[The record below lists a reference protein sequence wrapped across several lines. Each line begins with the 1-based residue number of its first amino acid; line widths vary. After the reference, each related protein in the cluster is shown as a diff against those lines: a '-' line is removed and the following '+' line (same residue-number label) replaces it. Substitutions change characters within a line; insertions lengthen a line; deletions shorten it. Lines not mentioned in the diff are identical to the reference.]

1 MPRGI
6 YRNYFAL
13 HKSNQLYSRSEMEEV
28 FRRYRNF
35 FHIFENEEYL
45 VNTYQN
51 KTQTV
56 NSTIIDNTE
65 QIKNYKDFL
74 TNYNKLSESCFNDC
88 ISDFTTEKIWKGEK
102 KCFLNCAD
110 KFLKTAQ
117 GISTRTMELQ
127 TLADQKA
134 LTDQKALE
142 TMENTGVDC

>member
-1 MPRGI
+1 MPRGK
-6 YRNYFAL
+6 YFAL
-13 HKSNQLYSRSEMEEV
+13 HKSNQLYSRFEMEEV
-28 FRRYRNF
+28 YRRYRYF
-35 FHIFENEEYL
+35 TEHIFEKEYL

-56 NSTIIDNTE
+56 TSTIMDNSN

>member
-1 MPRGI
+1 MPRGK
-6 YRNYFAL
+6 YFAL
-13 HKSNQLYSRSEMEEV
+13 HKSNQLYSRFEMEEV
-28 FRRYRNF
+28 FRRYRYF
-35 FHIFENEEYL
+35 TEHIFEKEYL

-56 NSTIIDNTE
+56 TSTIMDNSN

>member
-1 MPRGI
+1 MPRGK
-6 YRNYFAL
+6 YFAL
-13 HKSNQLYSRSEMEEV
+13 HKSNQLYSRFEMEEV
-28 FRRYRNF
+28 YRRYRYF
-35 FHIFENEEYL
+35 TEHIFEKEYL

-56 NSTIIDNTE
+56 H
-65 QIKNYKDFL
+65 YKDFL

-142 TMENTGVDC
+142 SMENNGVDC

>member
-1 MPRGI
+1 MPRGK
-6 YRNYFAL
+6 YFAL
-13 HKSNQLYSRSEMEEV
+13 YKSNQLYSRFEMEEV
-28 FRRYRNF
+28 YRRYRYF
-35 FHIFENEEYL
+35 TEHIFEKEYL

-56 NSTIIDNTE
+56 HSTIIDNSN

-88 ISDFTTEKIWKGEK
+88 ILDFTTETIWKGEK

>member
-1 MPRGI
+1 
-6 YRNYFAL
+6 
-13 HKSNQLYSRSEMEEV
+13 MEEV

-56 NSTIIDNTE
+56 NSTIMDNSN

-127 TLADQKA
+127 TLADQR
-134 LTDQKALE
+134 ALE
-142 TMENTGVDC
+142 ALKKSWF

>member
-1 MPRGI
+1 MPR
-6 YRNYFAL
+6 RNYFAL
-13 HKSNQLYSRSEMEEV
+13 NKLNQLYSRFEMEEV

-56 NSTIIDNTE
+56 NSTIMDNSE
-65 QIKNYKDFL
+65 KIKNYKDFL

-127 TLADQKA
+127 TLADQKV

-142 TMENTGVDC
+142 KMENTGVDC

>member
-1 MPRGI
+1 MPRGK
-6 YRNYFAL
+6 YFAL
-13 HKSNQLYSRSEMEEV
+13 HKSNQLYSRFEMEEV
-28 FRRYRNF
+28 YRRYRNF

>member
-1 MPRGI
+1 MPRGK
-6 YRNYFAL
+6 YFAL
-13 HKSNQLYSRSEMEEV
+13 HKSNQLYSRFEMEEV
-28 FRRYRNF
+28 YRRYRNF

-56 NSTIIDNTE
+56 NSTIMDNSE
-65 QIKNYKDFL
+65 KIKNYKDFL
-74 TNYNKLSESCFNDC
+74 TNYNKLSELCFNDC
-88 ISDFTTEKIWKGEK
+88 IWDFTTEKIWKGEK
-102 KCFLNCAD
+102 KCFLNGAD

-142 TMENTGVDC
+142 SMENNGVDC

>member
-1 MPRGI
+1 MPRGK
-6 YRNYFAL
+6 YFAL
-13 HKSNQLYSRSEMEEV
+13 HKSNQLYSRFEMEEV
-28 FRRYRNF
+28 YRRYRYF
-35 FHIFENEEYL
+35 TEHIFEKEYL

-56 NSTIIDNTE
+56 HSTIIDNSN

>member
-1 MPRGI
+1 MPR
-6 YRNYFAL
+6 L
-13 HKSNQLYSRSEMEEV
+13 LKSNQLYSRFEMEEV

-56 NSTIIDNTE
+56 NSTIMDNSE
-65 QIKNYKDFL
+65 KIKNYKDFL

>member
-1 MPRGI
+1 MVKLSKCVA
-6 YRNYFAL
+6 FARIIGSGL
-13 HKSNQLYSRSEMEEV
+13 LIPPFMEEV
-28 FRRYRNF
+28 CRKFPFLTEN
-35 FHIFENEEYL
+35 IFKNVYEDSL
-45 VNTYQN
+45 VKCKKPTE
-51 KTQTV
+51 
-56 NSTIIDNTE
+56 NSTIMDNSE
-65 QIKNYKDFL
+65 KIKNYKDFL

>member
-1 MPRGI
+1 MPRGK
-6 YRNYFAL
+6 YFAL
-13 HKSNQLYSRSEMEEV
+13 HKSNQLYSRFEMEEV
-28 FRRYRNF
+28 YRRYRYF
-35 FHIFENEEYL
+35 TEHIFEKEYL

-56 NSTIIDNTE
+56 H
-65 QIKNYKDFL
+65 YKDFL

-142 TMENTGVDC
+142 TMEKTSVDC

>member
-1 MPRGI
+1 
-6 YRNYFAL
+6 
-13 HKSNQLYSRSEMEEV
+13 MEEV
-28 FRRYRNF
+28 CRKFPFLAEN
-35 FHIFENEEYL
+35 IFENVSEESL
-45 VNTYQN
+45 VKCKKPTE
-51 KTQTV
+51 
-56 NSTIIDNTE
+56 NSTIMDNSE
-65 QIKNYKDFL
+65 KIKNYKDFL

-88 ISDFTTEKIWKGEK
+88 IQDFTTEKIWKGEK

>member
-1 MPRGI
+1 MPR
-6 YRNYFAL
+6 L
-13 HKSNQLYSRSEMEEV
+13 LKSNQLYSRFEMEEV

-56 NSTIIDNTE
+56 NSTIMDNSE
-65 QIKNYKDFL
+65 KIKNYKDFL

-127 TLADQKA
+127 TLADQKV

-142 TMENTGVDC
+142 KMENTGVDC

>member
-1 MPRGI
+1 MPRGK
-6 YRNYFAL
+6 YFAL
-13 HKSNQLYSRSEMEEV
+13 HKSNQLYSRFEMEEV
-28 FRRYRNF
+28 YRRYRYLAE
-35 FHIFENEEYL
+35 HIFENVTDEHL

-56 NSTIIDNTE
+56 NSTIIDSSE
-65 QIKNYKDFL
+65 KIKNYKDFL

-142 TMENTGVDC
+142 TMEKTGVDC

>member
-1 MPRGI
+1 MPRGN

-13 HKSNQLYSRSEMEEV
+13 HKSNQLYSRFEMEEV

-56 NSTIIDNTE
+56 NSTIMDNSE
-65 QIKNYKDFL
+65 KIKNYKDFL

>member
-1 MPRGI
+1 MPRGK
-6 YRNYFAL
+6 YFAL
-13 HKSNQLYSRSEMEEV
+13 HKSNQLYSRFEMEEV
-28 FRRYRNF
+28 YRRYRNF

-56 NSTIIDNTE
+56 NSTIMDNSE
-65 QIKNYKDFL
+65 KIKNYKDFL

-142 TMENTGVDC
+142 IMENTGVDC